1 MTYTH
6 TLDVG
11 EPAFA
16 SRPGAERAIPTAM
29 AVAIVEWA
37 CAEAI
42 QPYLDAGERS
52 IGARIAF
59 EHEDMAPVGPI
70 SAHVELIE
78 IKGRKLR
85 FKVIAEDANRIIGRG
100 VHERV
105 VVNAAPARSRQRK
118 GAAADHF
125 SAAHM

>member
-6 TLDVG
+6 VLDVSA
-11 EPAFA
+11 PAFA

-29 AVAIVEWA
+29 AVAFVEWA

-70 SAHVELIE
+70 SAHVELME
-78 IKGRKLR
+78 VKGRKLR
-85 FKVIAEDANRIIGRG
+85 FKVIAQDANRIIGRG
-100 VHERV
+100 VHERM
-105 VVNAAPARSRQRK
+105 VVNAAQARGSRSK
-118 GAAADHF
+118 GVAADHF
-125 SAAHM
+125 SAAHA